1 MDLTKYK
8 DILGKPRQGFHK
20 ARLFGLARND
30 LIGTAVVA
38 LLISHSSF
46 SKFITTFLLLVI
58 VGIYLHW
65 IFGVD
70 STLLRWLKDA
80 STVFFQK
87 CWINNDIGSHS

>member
-8 DILGKPRQGFHK
+8 DVLGKPKQGFHK
-20 ARLFGLARND
+20 ARWLGLARND

-38 LLISHSSF
+38 LLFSHSSF
-46 SKFITTFLLLVI
+46 SKFFATFLLLII

-70 STLLRWLKDA
+70 STLL
-80 STVFFQK
+80 Q
-87 CWINNDIGSHS
+87 WIRKTSNSFIENC

>member
-1 MDLTKYK
+1 MDLTQYK

-30 LIGTAVVA
+30 LIGTAVIA

-46 SKFITTFLLLVI
+46 SKFMATFLLLIIIGV
-58 VGIYLHW
+58 YLHW

-70 STLLRWLKDA
+70 STLLRWLKDF
-80 STVFFQK
+80 SDTFIQK
-87 CWINNDIGSHS
+87 C